1 MRLVCLAPPS
11 PRADRLVAHS
21 FVEEEIVALRAAGAE
36 PVVVSDAAVE
46 PRSVGGVAIVPVPPS
61 PPPREIAAVLRLAMR
76 HAAMLPAGMYLK
88 PDLLIHAMRIELAA
102 ARVARAIGAG
112 LIHSHFGWPAGLG
125 GTIAAAA
132 ARIPLVASLRGMDL
146 LVASEF
152 DYGLRRD
159 AAYDAAIRR
168 MLRAATATLYATEY
182 MRVHG
187 VAAGAHADRAIVIRK
202 GVDLERFRPAD
213 DREAARGGAGLDG
226 PMVLAVSTLQPRKN
240 IARLVTAMS
249 SIRGAPWTLVVCGDG
264 PERDT
269 IASCAAA
276 HGLSNRVRLEGQV
289 PRERIAAY
297 FAAADVFVHAAAH
310 EAAGNVVLE
319 AQAAGCPV
327 VCVGGSGP
335 EEYVRDGETGFVVRS
350 GSLDDFAA
358 RVALVLGDAALR
370 ARMSREARAAAELS
384 HAYPRMVNEL
394 LDVYRRATA
403 RRIDAAEA
411 TAVV

>member
-1 MRLVCLAPPS
+1 
-11 PRADRLVAHS
+11 
-21 FVEEEIVALRAAGAE
+21 
-36 PVVVSDAAVE
+36 
-46 PRSVGGVAIVPVPPS
+46 
-61 PPPREIAAVLRLAMR
+61 MR

-88 PDLLIHAMRIELAA
+88 PDLLIHAMRIEFAA
-102 ARVARAIGAG
+102 ARVACTIGAD

-125 GTIAAAA
+125 GTIASAA

-146 LVASEF
+146 LVAPEF

-182 MRVHG
+182 MHAHG
-187 VAAGAHADRAIVIRK
+187 VAAGARADRAIVIRK
-202 GVDLERFRPAD
+202 GVDLERFRPPD
-213 DREAARGGAGLDG
+213 DRASAKRSAGVDG
-226 PMVLAVSTLQPRKN
+226 PMVLAASTLQPRKN
-240 IARLVTAMS
+240 IARVVAAMA
-249 SIRGAPWTLVVCGDG
+249 SIRGVPWTLLVCGDG
-264 PERDT
+264 PERDA

-276 HGLSNRVRLEGQV
+276 HGLSHRVRLEGHV
-289 PRERIAAY
+289 SRERIAAY

-327 VCVGGSGP
+327 ICLAGSGS

-350 GSLDDFAA
+350 GSLEDLAA
-358 RVALVLGDAALR
+358 RVALLLGDAALR
-370 ARMSREARAAAELS
+370 ARMSRQARTTAEQE

-403 RRIDAAEA
+403 HRIDELEA